1 MLMAALKLN
10 PKCFTWFWIKCFVA
24 LDVAAAT
31 NASANERT
39 QGAHSVDESKFI
51 VLKVI
56 VTQVLEVL
64 TVG

>member
-31 NASANERT
+31 NACANDGNASAHT
-39 QGAHSVDESKFI
+39 VDESKFI

-56 VTQVLEVL
+56 VTQVFWRF
-64 TVG
+64 